1 MANKIL
7 IWNSYKLE
15 PKGGPAGYLY
25 NLSEY
30 LKAEKID
37 FITFSNCYK
46 TEIVKKTNRFLV
58 LKKLLPVKLKKMIQ
72 LKKIINNYYKKT
84 NIDLDLNKYKAIHF
98 HSTWELFKMR
108 KLLVEYRG
116 KVILT
121 SHSPKIYH
129 KELVED
135 SLNLNYSKL
144 PTKWKKMIEKVDE
157 KAFELTDILIF
168 PCVEA
173 MEPYSNSWNKFDEIV
188 GKKKKVFITTSI
200 NMPKTK
206 VEPKTIRKKYKIPEN
221 AIIISYV
228 GRHNETKG
236 YDKLLKFG
244 KRMLTKYNNIYFL
257 IAGKEEPL
265 KGLEEKRWIEIGWT
279 NDPHSLINSSDI
291 FILPNKETYFDLI
304 LLEVLALNK
313 PVLLSDTGGNKYF
326 KKYNN
331 LDLYYFEK
339 DNVNEMV
346 EKFEEFLKDRNDNKL
361 YYSNSKLIEK
371 DFLMEN
377 FVKNYMRFLEGEV

>member
-1 MANKIL
+1 
-7 IWNSYKLE
+7 
-15 PKGGPAGYLY
+15 
-25 NLSEY
+25 
-30 LKAEKID
+30 
-37 FITFSNCYK
+37 
-46 TEIVKKTNRFLV
+46 
-58 LKKLLPVKLKKMIQ
+58 
-72 LKKIINNYYKKT
+72 
-84 NIDLDLNKYKAIHF
+84 
-98 HSTWELFKMR
+98 MR